1 MCRKQDLL
9 QIADH
14 YQTSVSRQ
22 ALKKEIKSRVLQ
34 HLSELNVLQT
44 ISLCVKEVMFDEN
57 KTVTRIKQD
66 RNIIE
71 FTEVVPV
78 F

>member
-1 MCRKQDLL
+1 ML

-22 ALKKEIKSRVLQ
+22 ALKKEIKRRVLQ

-44 ISLCVKEVMFDEN
+44 ISLFVKEVMFDEN

-66 RNIIE
+66 SNIIE
-71 FTEVVPV
+71 FTEVFPV